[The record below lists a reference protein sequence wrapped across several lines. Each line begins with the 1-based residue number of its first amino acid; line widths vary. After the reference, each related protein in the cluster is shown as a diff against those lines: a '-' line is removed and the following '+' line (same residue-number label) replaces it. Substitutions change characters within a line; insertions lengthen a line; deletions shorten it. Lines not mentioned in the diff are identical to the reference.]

1 MLNICLT
8 AAKDVLGMATNDGK
22 DQRLKSGLH
31 PSLFN
36 YNDGYSYPSLFE
48 EADAMLQ
55 ASLLIYTITD
65 LRKLAKENNCK
76 LKNSARLLSLP
87 LKLADCIETIEENFG
102 LIRNELNDEDHE
114 MTISAL
120 QSIHQRYE
128 KLSASS
134 FSASSSLFFNPF
146 VSPGDESN
154 PQALDAPAI
163 LAYGD
168 EKPDSELV
176 YAVGIDHSH
185 KRVTVVFRGSVTTA
199 DFVTDACISLKH
211 QENPVK
217 NSESGQ
223 VEKIGIH
230 HGFFE
235 YLFKAGDNGKNK
247 YEEIVEHVS
256 SIFKD
261 ISIKETYKLYVTG
274 HSLGGALATL
284 FSFHVAAE
292 GFKSRAENYVIP
304 SPVTCVSIASP
315 RVGEASFSSTFALLE
330 REGALRHLRIANETD
345 PVTMMPQVSGKM
357 TWAILSPISYA
368 AFKWIDGNFE
378 EKETYHHTGI
388 ELSLKK
394 GQESS
399 AEIFAMYS
407 GCSKTQKANKTSF
420 RTETLPDVTEHMVKA
435 YCDNLMRMKHE
446 MENKKMTLNEC
457 YASHKARDE
466 TD

>member
-22 DQRLKSGLH
+22 DQRWKSGGD
-31 PSLFN
+31 PSSFN
-36 YNDGYSYPSLFE
+36 FNDGYSYPSLFV

-87 LKLADCIETIEENFG
+87 LKLADCIEMIEENLG

-134 FSASSSLFFNPF
+134 ASSSLFFNPF
-146 VSPGDESN
+146 VSPGDDSN

-168 EKPDSELV
+168 KKPDSELV

-211 QENPVK
+211 QENPMK
-217 NSESGQ
+217 DSESGQ
-223 VEKIGIH
+223 IENIGIH

-235 YLFKAGDNGKNK
+235 YLFKAGDSGKNK

-261 ISIKETYKLYVTG
+261 LNIKETYKLYVTG

-292 GFKSRAENYVIP
+292 VFKSRTGNYLIP

-315 RVGEASFSSTFALLE
+315 RVGEASFSSAFALLE

-345 PVTMMPQVSGKM
+345 PVTMVPQVSGKM
-357 TWAILSPISYA
+357 TWAMLSPISYA

-399 AEIFAMYS
+399 AEVFAMYS
-407 GCSKTQKANKTSF
+407 GSSKTQKANKVSF
-420 RTETLPDVTEHMVKA
+420 RAETLPDVAEHMVKA
-435 YCDNLMRMKHE
+435 YYDNLMRIKHE
-446 MENKKMTLNEC
+446 MENKQMTLNSC
-457 YASHKARDE
+457 YASHEAMDK